1 MKYPKPWEKAVN
13 ALAVVSGCMTV
24 VIAFLAFFEAV
35 ARHLFRS
42 PTSWSLN
49 TSGYM
54 LVWLLF
60 LGTSY
65 AFQEHG
71 HVAVDMLRDAAD
83 KIDGTRRLRRVMA
96 VIGYLIS
103 IVFVAVLGY
112 GGVKL
117 TQNAVSM
124 NMKTTTTTPIPLW
137 PLYAAVIAGCVLMLI
152 TLIFILLDLFGKG
165 EKYL

>member
-1 MKYPKPWEKAVN
+1 MKYPKTWEKTVN
-13 ALAVVSGCMTV
+13 ALAVVSGCMV
-24 VIAFLAFFEAV
+24 MLIAFLALFEAV

-54 LVWLLF
+54 LIWLLF

-71 HVAVDMLRDAAD
+71 HVAVDMLRDVAD
-83 KIDGTRRLRRVMA
+83 KLDGTRRLRRAMA
-96 VIGYLIS
+96 VVGYLIS
-103 IVFVAVLGY
+103 TIFVTVLGY

-117 TQNAVSM
+117 TQSAAAM

-137 PLYAAVIAGCVLMLI
+137 PLYAAIIAGCALMLV
-152 TLIFILLDLFGKG
+152 TLIFILLDLSGKG